1 MKLKIN
7 GFENEIQFDEEY
19 INVLTVN
26 NSKCFSHIIGILNDK
41 INGIESNEIFL
52 LDEKNQEIKMDK
64 KAYIVLDIFN
74 IDYNSRKVLNKIY
87 DIIAE
92 NIEKNQDY
100 EVEKMVMQLRNYII
114 QEINE
119 LPFEFVMKSELEIPE
134 ILKLYNLKIDDV
146 NYTSILEKVE
156 ILIDIISTLKVA
168 DILIIPNLKLFLSSE
183 ELVELYKYS
192 LYNNVKLLLIERN
205 NEEQLKYEKNIIID
219 ENFCDFII

>member
-7 GFENEIQFDEEY
+7 GFENEIQLDDEY
-19 INVLTVN
+19 INILTIKN
-26 NSKCFSHIIGILNDK
+26 AKCFTHIIGILNDK

-52 LDEKNQEIKMDK
+52 LDEKNQEIKMEK
-64 KAYIVLDIFN
+64 KAFMILDIFN
-74 IDYNSRKVLNKIY
+74 IDYNSRKILNKIY
-87 DIIAE
+87 NIITE

-100 EVEKMVMQLRNYII
+100 EVEKMIMELRNYII

-134 ILKLYNLKIDDV
+134 ILKLYNLKIDDI

-156 ILIDIISTLKVA
+156 ILVDIISTLKIA
-168 DILIIPNLKLFLSSE
+168 DILIIPNLKLFLNNE

-192 LYNNVKLLLIERN
+192 LYNNIKLLIIERN

-219 ENFCDFII
+219 ENFYDYII

>member
-7 GFENEIQFDEEY
+7 GFENEIQFDEEH
-19 INVLTVN
+19 INVLTIN

-52 LDEKNQEIKMDK
+52 LDEKNQEIKIDRKVHM
-64 KAYIVLDIFN
+64 ALDVFN
-74 IDYNSRKVLNKIY
+74 IDYNSRKILNKIY

-100 EVEKMVMQLRNYII
+100 KVEKMVINLRNYII

-119 LPFEFVMKSELEIPE
+119 LPFEFIMKSELEIPE

-146 NYTSILEKVE
+146 NYTNILEKVE
-156 ILIDIISTLKVA
+156 ILIDIISTLKIA
-168 DILIIPNLKLFLSSE
+168 DILIIPNLKLFLSDD

-205 NEEQLKYEKNIIID
+205 NKKQLKYERNIIID

>member
-1 MKLKIN
+1 M
-7 GFENEIQFDEEY
+7 
-19 INVLTVN
+19 
-26 NSKCFSHIIGILNDK
+26 
-41 INGIESNEIFL
+41 
-52 LDEKNQEIKMDK
+52 
-64 KAYIVLDIFN
+64 IVLDIFN

>member
-52 LDEKNQEIKMDK
+52 LDEKNQELKMDK

-92 NIEKNQDY
+92 NIENNQDY
-100 EVEKMVMQLRNYII
+100 EVDKMVMELRNYII

-134 ILKLYNLKIDDV
+134 ILKLYNLKIDDE

-168 DILIIPNLKLFLSSE
+168 DILIIPNLKLFLSNE

-192 LYNNVKLLLIERN
+192 LYNNVKLLLIERD
-205 NEEQLKYEKNIIID
+205 NEKHLKYEKNIIID

>member
-7 GFENEIQFDEEY
+7 GFEKEIQFDDEH
-19 INVLTVN
+19 INVLTIN

-64 KAYIVLDIFN
+64 KVYIVLDIFN

-100 EVEKMVMQLRNYII
+100 EVEKMVMELRNYII

-168 DILIIPNLKLFLSSE
+168 DILIIPNLKLFLSNE

>member
-7 GFENEIQFDEEY
+7 GFENEIQFDEEH
-19 INVLTVN
+19 INALTIN

-64 KAYIVLDIFN
+64 KVYIVLDIFN

-92 NIEKNQDY
+92 NIEKNQDH

-219 ENFCDFII
+219 ENFCDFIR

>member
-1 MKLKIN
+1 M
-7 GFENEIQFDEEY
+7 
-19 INVLTVN
+19 
-26 NSKCFSHIIGILNDK
+26 
-41 INGIESNEIFL
+41 
-52 LDEKNQEIKMDK
+52 
-64 KAYIVLDIFN
+64 DIFN